1 MVNISSRRSVGGTPN
16 RSSRYHLRRIFLTA
30 IIFIFGF
37 YILSLRRFFI
47 VIKNNNGNKSPASQS
62 YIGNGPPPPDQAK
75 NNDASSLAKY
85 PGEIDGEPVAV
96 IAHAISLIKCSK
108 GSSVTGFLDAAAIL
122 RHSIHK
128 NSIHYKPTNNNT
140 LAKPPS
146 RYSYKMYGIVHT
158 SCQDHAKV
166 LERLGYE
173 ILVRDHPVKKEDIKG
188 EWLRNHIEA
197 ENCCGSAEF
206 IKLYGT
212 LLVTLKC
219 MIGVLSIFFCI

>member
-1 MVNISSRRSVGGTPN
+1 MARMNQPPTRLSQGRRGGSSSK
-16 RSSRYHLRRIFLTA
+16 RITLCT
-30 IIFIFGF
+30 IHRFIFVLF
-37 YILSLRRFFI
+37 ALVLLLLWLDHQII
-47 VIKNNNGNKSPASQS
+47 VTSKNDGLKPKNYG
-62 YIGNGPPPPDQAK
+62 GGPPPKEATIKRQGDDDNK
-75 NNDASSLAKY
+75 
-85 PGEIDGEPVAV
+85 PVAV
-96 IAHAISLIKCSK
+96 IAHAVSLIKCSK

-128 NSIHYKPTNNNT
+128 NSIHYKPTNST
-140 LAKPPS
+140 ASSSAPRS

-173 ILVRDHPVKKEDIKG
+173 IMVRDHPVKKDDIKG

-206 IKLYGT
+206 IKLYGE
-212 LLVTLKC
+212 
-219 MIGVLSIFFCI
+219 I

>member
-1 MVNISSRRSVGGTPN
+1 MHQALVAMARMNQPPTRLSQGRRGGT
-16 RSSRYHLRRIFLTA
+16 SSKGISLCTIHR
-30 IIFIFGF
+30 FICVLFA
-37 YILSLRRFFI
+37 I
-47 VIKNNNGNKSPASQS
+47 VILLLWLDHQIIVTSNNDGLKPKNYG
-62 YIGNGPPPPDQAK
+62 GGPPPKEATRKRQG
-75 NNDASSLAKY
+75 NGN
-85 PGEIDGEPVAV
+85 EPVAV
-96 IAHAISLIKCSK
+96 IAHAVSLIKCSK

-128 NSIHYKPTNNNT
+128 NSIHYKPTNST
-140 LAKPPS
+140 ISSSTPRS

-173 ILVRDHPVKKEDIKG
+173 IMVRDHPVKKEDIKG

-206 IKLYGT
+206 IKLYGE
-212 LLVTLKC
+212 
-219 MIGVLSIFFCI
+219 I